1 MKNKRAMTKS
11 PLAVAQVALRV
22 AQKALPTYASPYSK
36 KEFTQP
42 QLLAMLVLRQF
53 FQTDYR
59 GMVQYLTD
67 WTDLQNVLQL
77 RKIPHFTT
85 LQKAEQRLIK
95 KGLLTASNNAFSSGL
110 DG

>member
-1 MKNKRAMTKS
+1 MTKS
-11 PLAVAQVALRV
+11 PLALAQVAFKI
-22 AQKALPTYASPYSK
+22 AQKALPTYASPFSK

-42 QLLAMLVLRQF
+42 QLFAMLVLRQF

-67 WTDLQNVLQL
+67 WTDLQKVLHL
-77 RKIPHFTT
+77 RKVPHFTT

-95 KGLLTASNNAFSSGL
+95 KGLLTASSNVFSGWRDGL
-110 DG
+110 N